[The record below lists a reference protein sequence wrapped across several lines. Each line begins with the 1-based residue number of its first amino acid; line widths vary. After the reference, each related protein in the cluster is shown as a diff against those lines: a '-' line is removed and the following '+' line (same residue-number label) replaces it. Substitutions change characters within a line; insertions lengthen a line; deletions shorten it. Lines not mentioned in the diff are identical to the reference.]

1 MADDEAGV
9 LPPLDEQ
16 RQALVALWVVG
27 TVGAGAFV
35 VYDYSAAADLPLVLV
50 PLMYL
55 ALVGATLALR
65 YRDV

>member
-1 MADDEAGV
+1 MTDGEEGV
-9 LPPLDEQ
+9 LPPRDEQ

-35 VYDYSAAADLPLVLV
+35 VYDHSAGADLPLVLV

-55 ALVGATLALR
+55 ALVGATVALR
-65 YRDV
+65 YRDD

>member
-1 MADDEAGV
+1 MADGEESV
-9 LPPLDEQ
+9 LPPRDEQ

-35 VYDYSAAADLPLVLV
+35 VYDYSADADLPLVLV
-50 PLMYL
+50 PVMYL

-65 YRDV
+65 HRSD